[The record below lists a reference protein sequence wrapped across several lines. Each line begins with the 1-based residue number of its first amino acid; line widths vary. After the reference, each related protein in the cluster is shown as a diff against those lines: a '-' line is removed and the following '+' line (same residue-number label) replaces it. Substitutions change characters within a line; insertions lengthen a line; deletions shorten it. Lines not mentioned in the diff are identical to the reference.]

1 MMLLQYLKG
10 GNYMSNLRKME
21 KNLSSLENLSIKNG
35 ERIGLH
41 LLMMITI
48 LTSVHQKAKMNGMVV
63 NSGIATKIIVS

>member
-48 LTSVHQKAKMNGMVV
+48 LTSVYQKAKMNGMVV